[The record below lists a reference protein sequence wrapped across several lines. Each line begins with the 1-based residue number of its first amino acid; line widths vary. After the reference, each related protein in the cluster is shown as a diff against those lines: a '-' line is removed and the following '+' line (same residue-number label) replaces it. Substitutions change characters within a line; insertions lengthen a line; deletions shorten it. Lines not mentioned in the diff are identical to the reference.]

1 MTTGSGASV
10 IRMRLRYDGACA
22 GCGVAL
28 AAGVQAIW
36 DRDAKVVRCLGCH
49 SAPTAA
55 PERVELGYVEGEA
68 GASAARE
75 FERRHQ
81 ARHDR
86 VTSAHPRLGKVLL
99 AVFDDPQSTKAWAQG
114 ASGEQSVGESLRQVA
129 GEDVRVLN
137 DRRIPRSRA
146 NMDHIAISRLGV
158 FVIDAKRYRNQRPTL
173 RVEGGLFSPRRE
185 LLLVGG
191 RNRSPLV
198 DGVHKQASWSATH
211 WHHTQTSKSAG
222 CCASWTPTGPS
233 WAAPFRCKTL
243 TSSIRESCAKP

>member
-1 MTTGSGASV
+1 M
-10 IRMRLRYDGACA
+10 
-22 GCGVAL
+22 
-28 AAGVQAIW
+28 QAIW

-233 WAAPFRCKTL
+233 WAAPFRYATL
-243 TSSIRESCAKP
+243 TSSIRESCARS